1 MSVSASAAF
10 VRLDGRTTSLI
21 VDCRGEAPS
30 VLHWGPRLAAD
41 LDPITLVLL
50 ATREAAPCSP
60 AVPPPLALTP
70 LLGQGFPGA
79 PGLQA
84 HRDGQAWAT
93 FTRIDRIDWI
103 APSVVE
109 IVSIDDHNALQLT
122 HRLELSPDQDVLVA
136 STKVL
141 NTGAATLVV
150 DACPPPTLP
159 LPPEASHL
167 IHLDGRW
174 SGEFQMRRTP
184 LGQGAMVR
192 ENRRGRSSHDAFPGL
207 IAECA
212 PANETTGEVYGFHLG
227 WSGNHR
233 IHAETL
239 SDARAFVQMGELFM
253 PGEMRLAPGG
263 DYISPKLYAGYSEA
277 GLSGLSRAYHDL
289 VRARPEHARLRAK
302 PRPVHY
308 NTWEAVYF
316 DHDQDKLAKLVDAA
330 AAIGAERFV
339 LDDGW
344 FLGRRDDTAG
354 LGDWFVDEA
363 IYPNGLKPLIDRVLA
378 SGMEFGL
385 WVEPEMV
392 NPASDLFRAHPEW
405 VLGCPPAPQLSFRN
419 QLVLDFGRA
428 DVREHLYARLDALLT
443 EHPIAYLKWDM
454 NRDISHPGSQDGTA
468 GAHAH
473 VEGLYA
479 VLDRLR
485 AAHPAV
491 EIESCASGG
500 GRADFGVLE
509 RTDRIWTSDS
519 NDALD
524 RLSIQKGAS
533 LFIPAELMGAHV
545 GPTDCHITGRRVSM
559 ATRVSTALFGHFGI
573 EANLLA
579 LTEEERAELAEG
591 VALHKHLRDLI
602 HSGDLYRL
610 DRPANENAFGIVSKD
625 GAQAVFA
632 YTLIREQDAYFAGRL
647 RLAGLDP
654 KARYRVELAW
664 PKALVTRSSL
674 IDTLREGVALDGRSL
689 MAVGLQLPRMHPQTA
704 FILNLERLG

>member
-1 MSVSASAAF
+1 MSVSASAPF

-30 VLHWGPRLAAD
+30 ILHWGPRLAAN
-41 LDPITLVLL
+41 LDPMTLVLL

-79 PGLQA
+79 AGLQA
-84 HRDGQAWAT
+84 HRDGQGWAT
-93 FTRIDRIDWI
+93 FTRIDRVEWL

-136 STKVL
+136 WTTVL

-150 DACPPPTLP
+150 DACSAPTLT
-159 LPPEASHL
+159 LPPETSHL

-212 PANETTGEVYGFHLG
+212 PASEIAGEVYGFHLG

-253 PGEMRLAPGG
+253 PGEMRLAPGAAY
-263 DYISPKLYAGYSEA
+263 DSPKLYAAYSDA

-289 VRARPEHARLRAK
+289 VRARPEHERLRAK

-354 LGDWFVDEA
+354 LGDWFVDEK
-363 IYPNGLKPLIDRVLA
+363 IYPNGLKPLTDRVLA
-378 SGMEFGL
+378 AGMEFGL

-392 NPASDLFRAHPEW
+392 NPASDLFRAHPDW

-454 NRDISHPGSQDGTA
+454 NRDISHPGGQDGTA

-473 VEGLYA
+473 VQGLYE

-579 LTEEERAELAEG
+579 LTDEERAELAEG
-591 VALHKHLRDLI
+591 VALHKRLRDLI
-602 HSGDLYRL
+602 HTGDLYRL
-610 DRPANENAFGIVSKD
+610 DRPTNENAFGIVSKD
-625 GAQAVFA
+625 GARAAFA

-647 RLAGLDP
+647 RLAGLDAQ
-654 KARYRVELAW
+654 ARYQVQWVW

-674 IDTLREGVALDGRSL
+674 VDALREGVTVDGRSL
-689 MAVGLQLPRMHPQTA
+689 MAVGLQLPRMHPQAA
-704 FILNLERLG
+704 FILHLERLG

>member
-1 MSVSASAAF
+1 MPASASASF
-10 VRLDGRTTSLI
+10 VRLDGKTTSLI
-21 VDCRGEAPS
+21 VDCRGDAPA
-30 VLHWGPRLAAD
+30 VLHWGPKLATN
-41 LDPITLVLL
+41 LDPMDLVLL

-79 PGLQA
+79 PGLQV
-84 HRDGQAWAT
+84 HRDGQGWAT
-93 FTRIDRIDWI
+93 FTRIDRIDWHE
-103 APSVVE
+103 PSVVE
-109 IVSIDDHNALQLT
+109 IISIDDHNALRLV
-122 HRLELSPDQDVLVA
+122 HRLELAPDSDVLVA
-136 STKVL
+136 STRVVNIADK
-141 NTGAATLVV
+141 TLVV
-150 DACPPPTLP
+150 DACPAPTLP

-212 PANETTGEVYGFHLG
+212 PASEATGEVYGFHLG

-239 SDARAFVQMGELFM
+239 SDARAFVQMGGLFM
-253 PGEMRLAPGG
+253 PGEMRLAPGAA
-263 DYISPKLYAGYSEA
+263 YASPKLYAAYSDA
-277 GLSGLSRAYHDL
+277 GLSGLSRAYHAF

-316 DHDQDKLAKLVDAA
+316 DHDQEKLAQLVDAA

-344 FLGRRDDTAG
+344 FKGRRDDTAG
-354 LGDWFVDEA
+354 LGDWFVDEGV
-363 IYPNGLKPLIDRVLA
+363 YPNGLKPLVDRVLA
-378 SGMEFGL
+378 AGMEFGL

-392 NPASDLFRAHPEW
+392 NPQSDLFREHPEW

-419 QLVLDFGRA
+419 QLVLDFGQA
-428 DVREHLYARLDALLT
+428 EVRDYLYARLDALLT

-454 NRDISHPGSQDGTA
+454 NRDISHPGGADGAA

-473 VEGLYA
+473 VLGLYD

-500 GRADFGVLE
+500 GRPDFGVLE

-579 LTEEERAELAEG
+579 LTDEEREELAEG
-591 VALHKHLRDLI
+591 VALHKTLRDLI
-602 HSGDLYRL
+602 HTGGLHRL
-610 DRPANENAFGIVSKD
+610 DRPANENAFGIVAKD
-625 GAQAVFA
+625 GSEAVFA

-647 RLAGLDP
+647 RLAGLDAG
-654 KARYRVELAW
+654 ARYQVQLVW
-664 PKALVTRSSL
+664 PKKLVTRSPL
-674 IDTLREGVALDGRSL
+674 VDTLRDGVVLDGRSL
-689 MAVGLQLPRMHPQTA
+689 MAVGLQLPRMHPQA
-704 FILNLERLG
+704 GFILRLTQQG

>member
-1 MSVSASAAF
+1 MSASAPAPF
-10 VRLDGRTTSLI
+10 LRLDGKATTLI
-21 VDCRGEAPS
+21 VDCRGDAPS
-30 VLHWGPRLAAD
+30 VLHWGPRLAMD
-41 LDPITLVLL
+41 LDPMTLVLL

-60 AVPPPLALTP
+60 AVPPPLSLTP

-93 FTRIDRIDWI
+93 FTRIDRVEWI
-103 APSVVE
+103 EPSVVE
-109 IVSIDDHNALQLT
+109 IVSIDDHCALRLV

-136 STKVL
+136 STRVV
-141 NTGAATLVV
+141 NAGAETLVV
-150 DACPPPTLP
+150 DICAAPALP
-159 LPPEASHL
+159 LPPAASHL

-212 PANETTGEVYGFHLG
+212 PCGEATGEAYGFHLG

-253 PGEMRLAPGG
+253 PGEMRLAPGA
-263 DYISPKLYAGYSEA
+263 DYVSPKLYAAYSDA
-277 GLSGLSRAYHDL
+277 GLSGMSRAYHAFM
-289 VRARPEHARLRAK
+289 RARPEHARLRAK

-316 DHDQDKLAKLVDAA
+316 DHDQEKLARLVDAA

-344 FLGRRDDTAG
+344 FEGRRDDTAG
-354 LGDWFVDEA
+354 LGDWFVDEGV
-363 IYPNGLKPLIDRVLA
+363 YPQGLKPLIDRVLA

-392 NPASDLFRAHPEW
+392 NPASDLFRAHPDW

-419 QLVLDFGRA
+419 QLVLDFGRPE
-428 DVREHLYARLDALLT
+428 VREHLYARIDALLT

-454 NRDISHPGSQDGTA
+454 NRDISHPGGHDGTA

-533 LFIPAELMGAHV
+533 LFLPAELMGAHV

-579 LTEEERAELAEG
+579 LTDEEREELAEG
-591 VALHKHLRDLI
+591 VALHKRLRGLI
-602 HSGDLYRL
+602 HSGDLHRL
-610 DRPANENAFGIVSKD
+610 DRPANENAFGLVAQD
-625 GAQAVFA
+625 GSEAVFA

-654 KARYRVELAW
+654 QARYAVTLVW

-674 IDTLREGVALDGRSL
+674 VDILREGVTLDGQSL
-689 MAVGLQLPRMHPQTA
+689 MAVGLQLPRMHPQAA
-704 FILNLERLG
+704 FILHLKRLG

>member
-1 MSVSASAAF
+1 MSVSASAPF

-21 VDCRGEAPS
+21 VDCRGDAPS

-41 LDPITLVLL
+41 LDPMTLVLL

-84 HRDGQAWAT
+84 HRDGQGWAT

-109 IVSIDDHNALQLT
+109 IVSVDDHNALQLV
-122 HRLELSPDQDVLVA
+122 HHLELAPDQDVLVA
-136 STKVL
+136 STKVM
-141 NTGAATLVV
+141 NAGVETLVV
-150 DACPPPTLP
+150 DACPAPTLP
-159 LPPEASHL
+159 LPLEASHL

-212 PANETTGEVYGFHLG
+212 PASEIAGEVYGFHLG

-253 PGEMRLAPGG
+253 PGEMRLPPGAE
-263 DYISPKLYAGYSEA
+263 YVSPKLYAAYSDV

-354 LGDWFVDEA
+354 LGDWFVDET

-378 SGMEFGL
+378 AGMEFGL

-392 NPASDLFRAHPEW
+392 NPASDLFRAHPDW

-454 NRDISHPGSQDGTA
+454 NRDISHPGGQDGAA

-473 VEGLYA
+473 VEGLYD

-579 LTEEERAELAEG
+579 LTDEERAELAEG
-591 VALHKHLRDLI
+591 VALHKRLRDLI
-602 HSGDLYRL
+602 HAGDLYRL
-610 DRPANENAFGIVSKD
+610 DRPANENAFGVVAKD

-632 YTLIREQDAYFAGRL
+632 YTLVREQDAYFAGRL
-647 RLAGLDP
+647 RLAGLD
-654 KARYRVELAW
+654 AEAHYQVQLAW

-674 IDTLREGVALDGRSL
+674 VDTLREGVTLDGRSL
-689 MAVGLQLPRMHPQTA
+689 MAVGLQLPRMHPQSA
-704 FILNLERLG
+704 FILHLERVG

>member
-1 MSVSASAAF
+1 MSASASPPF

-21 VDCRGEAPS
+21 VDCRGDAPS
-30 VLHWGPRLAAD
+30 VLHWGPRLAAT
-41 LDPITLVLL
+41 LDPMDLVVL

-60 AVPPPLALTP
+60 DVAAPLALTP

-79 PGLQA
+79 PGLRA
-84 HRDGQAWAT
+84 HRDGRDWAT
-93 FTRIDRIDWI
+93 FTRIDRIDAI
-103 APSVVE
+103 EPGVVE
-109 IVSIDDHNALQLT
+109 IASIDEHHALALT
-122 HRLELSPDQDVLVA
+122 HRLELRPDQDVLVA
-136 STKVL
+136 STRL
-141 NTGAATLVV
+141 SNIGDQTLVV
-150 DACPPPTLP
+150 DACAAPTLP
-159 LPPEASHL
+159 LPPHASHL

-174 SGEFQMRRTP
+174 SGEFQTRRTP

-207 IAECA
+207 IAECG
-212 PANETTGEVYGFHLG
+212 PAGEATGEVYGFHLG

-253 PGEMRLAPGG
+253 PGEMRMAPGQT
-263 DYISPKLYAGYSEA
+263 YASPKLYAAYSDA
-277 GLSGLSRAYHDL
+277 GLSGLSRGYHDWM
-289 VRARPEHARLRAK
+289 RARPEHARLRAK

-316 DHDQDKLAKLVDAA
+316 DHDQETLAKLVDAA

-344 FLGRRDDTAG
+344 FKGRRDDTAG

-363 IYPNGLKPLIDRVLA
+363 IYPRGLKPLIDRVLA

-392 NPASDLFRAHPEW
+392 NPASELFAAHPDW

-419 QLVLDFGRA
+419 QLVLDFGRP
-428 DVREHLYARLDALLT
+428 DVREHLYARLDALLS

-454 NRDISHPGSQDGTA
+454 NRDISHPGGADGAA

-473 VEGLYA
+473 VEGLYE

-485 AAHPAV
+485 AAHPGV

-579 LTEEERAELAEG
+579 LTDAERAELAEG
-591 VALHKHLRDLI
+591 VALHKDLRELI
-602 HSGDLYRL
+602 HTGDLHRL
-610 DRPANENAFGIVSKD
+610 DRPANENAFGVVARD
-625 GAQAVFA
+625 GASAVFA

-647 RLAGLDP
+647 RLAGLD
-654 KARYRVELAW
+654 AEDRYRVRLVW
-664 PKALVTRSSL
+664 PKALTTRSSL
-674 IDTLREGVALDGRSL
+674 VDVLRGGVTLDGQTL
-689 MAVGLQLPRMHPQTA
+689 MAVGLQLPRLHPQA
-704 FILNLERLG
+704 GFILRLDRVD